1 MARRGS
7 ARLSDAVQLFE
18 AGLGLKRV
26 KRSGWVDAGVKNP
39 ESVADHSYS
48 LALLSMV
55 AADLLGMD
63 AEKAMRMA
71 LLHDLPE
78 AFTDDLTPRKKNRI
92 RKEMLS
98 RIESG
103 ILRELTS
110 GLPDSVRKRYLE
122 LYREYIEGKS
132 REARLLHAL
141 DRLEMALEASR
152 LQKEQNIKLDR
163 FMRDA
168 IKNPA
173 TREIMDAVAKR
184 GGKKPDMANSPLR

>member
-7 ARLSDAVQLFE
+7 AKLSGAIQLLE

-26 KRSGWVDAGVKNP
+26 KRSGWVEAGVKNP
-39 ESVADHSYS
+39 ESVADHGYS

-78 AFTDDLTPRKKNRI
+78 AFTDDLTPREKNKV
-92 RKEMLS
+92 RKEMLNN
-98 RIESG
+98 IEGG

-110 GLPDSVRKRYLE
+110 GLPDGVRRRYLE
-122 LYREYIEGKS
+122 LYREYVEGRS

-152 LQKEQNIKLDR
+152 LQKEQNIKLER

-168 IKNPA
+168 SRNPT
-173 TREIMDAVAKR
+173 TREIMESIAKQ
-184 GGKKPDMANSPLR
+184 GGKKPDI